1 MNEFEEGIYTTKVI
15 FLGDNGVGKTLILT
29 SILNQK
35 KSLPK
40 NATIFSKIFDK
51 NDGSGEKLKIDFW
64 DTIKQE
70 NLNNIIPIYYKN
82 AQVAII
88 VFDITNRI
96 SFEKLDEIMR
106 KVKDLSNPSI
116 IVFLVGNKKDLAIN
130 GNRVITEEEAE
141 KFAKSIRAFYSEVSA
156 LNKEGINE
164 LINLIVS
171 KVPKPSPDNQVHRI
185 YRVQPL
191 QTNFCSRI
199 TCGAR

>member
-141 KFAKSIRAFYSEVSA
+141 KFAKSIGAFYSEVSA